1 MEIKNAIKINTLYL
15 KYKLIYKDISGKY
28 NSQFIF
34 KKYQH
39 HDSDFK
45 STEFY
50 K

>member
-1 MEIKNAIKINTLYL
+1 MEIKNAIKINTF
-15 KYKLIYKDISGKY
+15 KYKLTYEDISGKY